1 MSELERYVAQLLA
14 MRKQAAAADDPDTRN
29 ELVRQ
34 GSDLAQAIRA
44 LVGQRAGSEA

>member
-14 MRKQAAAADDPDTRN
+14 MRKQAAAADDPDARS

-34 GSDLAQAIRA
+34 ASDLADFIRA
-44 LVGQRAGSEA
+44 LVGRMADSET